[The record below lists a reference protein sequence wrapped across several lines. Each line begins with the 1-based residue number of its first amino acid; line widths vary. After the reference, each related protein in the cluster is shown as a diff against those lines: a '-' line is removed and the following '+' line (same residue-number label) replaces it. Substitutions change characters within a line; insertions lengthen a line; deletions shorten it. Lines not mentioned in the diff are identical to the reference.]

1 MKVTN
6 FDNIQFYNS
15 ITKTGCNFLNC
26 NHAALNSKRRVR
38 STMRCQWMHA
48 HGRSSPCKPKKVW
61 RKTDCTM
68 KIWSS
73 LFVHQIHNARLK
85 HRYSAAV
92 KLSDDVKTGLLATR
106 FVRLPKI
113 ASYPSPI
120 SSWRGKKAVRKI
132 TSSGPESRQ
141 YITMWKVRSDWN
153 GREWCKRSK
162 IDIGAR
168 SSGSRWGHL
177 SIFMASVGFFS
188 NTLGD
193 WIRSRDCQRGSACAA
208 SVSSLK

>member
-1 MKVTN
+1 MILFLTALWKYEIAFLSTKFTMHVYNTVILLRWNSVTT
-6 FDNIQFYNS
+6 
-15 ITKTGCNFLNC
+15 TK
-26 NHAALNSKRRVR
+26 RVF
-38 STMRCQWMHA
+38 
-48 HGRSSPCKPKKVW
+48 
-61 RKTDCTM
+61 
-68 KIWSS
+68 WSLTLSVYLKS
-73 LFVHQIHNARLK
+73 LHTHLQYHP
-85 HRYSAAV
+85 
-92 KLSDDVKTGLLATR
+92 G
-106 FVRLPKI
+106 
-113 ASYPSPI
+113 
-120 SSWRGKKAVRKI
+120 GEKAVRKI

-193 WIRSRDCQRGSACAA
+193 WIRSRDCQLGSACAA